1 MTTKETKAMTIEDLA
16 KSIEEMKSGLQETL
30 QGQERAAL
38 NLQNI
43 DQRITKLEGNQQ
55 KVNTEEKLEAAIE
68 AAKPGLLGGFKQAST
83 TKKVLIA
90 TASTAAVAGVAYAGY
105 KGYEYYQDRK
115 QANLPLIAV
124 EAVPSVSPA
133 KSDAIR
139 QGLGSK

>member
-1 MTTKETKAMTIEDLA
+1 MTTKETKTITIDELA
-16 KSIEEMKSGLQETL
+16 KTIDEMKASLQENL
-30 QGQERAAL
+30 QGQERTAI
-38 NLQNI
+38 NMQNI

-55 KVNTEEKLEAAIE
+55 KVNTDEKLEAAIE

-90 TASTAAVAGVAYAGY
+90 TAGTAAVAGVAYAGY

-115 QANLPLIAV
+115 QAGLPMIAV